1 MSSNDMSSSNYKL
14 QRMNYTDY
22 IINHLYYIYIDYP
35 GVLGF

>member
-14 QRMNYTDY
+14 QIMKYTYY
-22 IINHLYYIYIDYP
+22 ITNHLYYIYIDYP